1 MKKVL
6 FRKLLIDYLSF
17 FFVALMSTSIVIWVF
32 QAVNF
37 LDIMIEDGRDYLV
50 YVNFSLLNFP
60 KIVSKV
66 FPFALF
72 FSLFYVT
79 SKSELN
85 ILPEVRRSIVVKK
98 ALPQEH
104 ILVFEDLAWVRPG
117 GGFEPGREFELV
129 GKRLSRAVGAGQ
141 VLCPADFQ

>member
-1 MKKVL
+1 MKKIL

-17 FFVALMSTSIVIWVF
+17 FFIAVMSTSIVIWVF

-85 ILPEVRRSIVVKK
+85 NELIIFWNFGVHKIEIINFIFKISIILLLLQIILTTLLLSLI
-98 ALPQEH
+98 H
-104 ILVFEDLAWVRPG
+104 I
-117 GGFEPGREFELV
+117 
-129 GKRLSRAVGAGQ
+129 
-141 VLCPADFQ
+141 

>member
-6 FRKLLIDYLSF
+6 FKKLLNDYLGF
-17 FFVALMSTSIVIWVF
+17 FFITLICTSIVIWVF

-60 KIVSKV
+60 KILSKV

-72 FSLFYVT
+72 FSVYYVT
-79 SKSELN
+79 YKSEANNELIILWNFGVHKITVLN
-85 ILPEVRRSIVVKK
+85 FILKIS
-98 ALPQEH
+98 
-104 ILVFEDLAWVRPG
+104 
-117 GGFEPGREFELV
+117 
-129 GKRLSRAVGAGQ
+129 
-141 VLCPADFQ
+141 